1 MYKYFLL
8 LLLLCNTLFANI
20 LTNLTTEEKEFI
32 KNNPLIN
39 VGAETDWP
47 PFDYVENGKY
57 TGIAKDYLEII
68 EKKTG
73 LKFNY
78 VYGYKWN
85 DLLQMA
91 FNKEIDLLPILS
103 KTPNREKNLIFTSNS
118 YITIKDYL

>member
-1 MYKYFLL
+1 MTYRIKICEKGFEVYKYLLL

-20 LTNLTTEEKEFI
+20 LINLTNEEKEFI
-32 KNNPLIN
+32 KNNPVIN

-57 TGIAKDYLEII
+57 KGIAKDYLEII

-78 VYGYKWN
+78 IYGYKWN

-91 FNKEIDLLPILS
+91 FNK
-103 KTPNREKNLIFTSNS
+103 KK
-118 YITIKDYL
+118 